1 MFENWGFL
9 ISEMVVLIALAALVG
24 LVVGWIIWGRRDT
37 ADTPVTGADLA
48 EIERL
53 KTELATCREAGAD
66 REEKIAGLQD
76 ALAQATGTA
85 AASPETSMDTGALE
99 ADPGT
104 KPETLSEARG
114 GQPDDLKQIRG
125 VGPKLETLCHDL
137 GFYHFD
143 QIANWTADEVAWVDA
158 NLEGFK
164 GRVSRDGWVEQAR
177 LLASGGTTD
186 FSDKVKKGDVYD

>member
-9 ISEMVVLIALAALVG
+9 ISEMVVLIVLAALVG

-37 ADTPVTGADLA
+37 ADAPVTGADLA

-76 ALAQATGTA
+76 ALAQATGTE
-85 AASPETSMDTGALE
+85 AASPDTSSATGPSE

-104 KPETLSEARG
+104 KPETLSKARG

-143 QIANWTADEVAWVDA
+143 QIANWSADEVAWVDA

-186 FSDKVKKGDVYD
+186 FSEKVKKGDVY